1 MLIRLLACNT
11 AMAPLRE
18 LLHPYYTG
26 TSHALSP
33 TFTGTGTIDTETG
46 TNPRKRRA
54 GSQLAA
60 VSPTPL
66 SNQGTTSYSRAT
78 LVPNSLGSK
87 RTLAQHEASN
97 GDQDD
102 KSNLGAADVR
112 AVELKDFR
120 KYQLIINITLILLSV
135 SPLNTL
141 YRDRRT

>member
-1 MLIRLLACNT
+1 
-11 AMAPLRE
+11 MAPLRE

-33 TFTGTGTIDTETG
+33 TFTGTIDTENG
-46 TNPRKRRA
+46 TKPRKRRA
-54 GSQLAA
+54 GSQFAA
-60 VSPTPL
+60 VSPLPS

-78 LVPNSLGSK
+78 LVPNSLGNK

-102 KSNLGAADVR
+102 KSNPETADVR

-120 KYQLIINITLILLSV
+120 KYQSIINITLIFFNALCIIFKFSI
-135 SPLNTL
+135 
-141 YRDRRT
+141 RHRRT